1 MEITGFQLT
10 SASSRHKSKMPRNPE
25 LEQTV
30 LYLGTCAYIMHHQRM
45 IASLCRAIGNNGY
58 MRQISRQALSDKV
71 SRLIVCAVLGDRQAG
86 AATFQEVFKIRHSS
100 MINVAIRP
108 L

>member
-1 MEITGFQLT
+1 
-10 SASSRHKSKMPRNPE
+10 MPRNPE

-30 LYLGTCAYIMHHQRM
+30 LYLGTCAYIVHHQRM

-58 MRQISRQALSDKV
+58 MRQISRQALSDQV
-71 SRLIVCAVLGDRQAG
+71 SGVIVCAVLGDRQVG
-86 AATFQEVFKIRHSS
+86 TATLQEMLQVRHSA
-100 MINVAIRP
+100 MINVAIRA